1 MRITELVIDG
11 IVVVVAI
18 KAIKIYGKAK
28 ELEGVAKTMKAF
40 KDAGTEKKVE
50 VYL

>member
-1 MRITELVIDG
+1 MRGLVADVIVG
-11 IVVVVAI
+11 IIAI
-18 KAIKIYGKAK
+18 EAIRLYGKAK

-40 KDAGTEKKVE
+40 KDAGSTQKVE